1 MATHTVSSLDSRA
14 RENPNLNVKNR
25 TLFHGDNLKFLQG
38 INTGCI
44 DLIYADPPFN
54 KNRDFYSDPESLAGG
69 GGFEDRWRWDEDVH
83 DDWVESIRN
92 DRPGV
97 HSVIEAAKVA
107 SGMGMAAFLC
117 WLGVRLM
124 ECHRVLSPEGTMYL
138 HIDDTAHAWV
148 KCIMDDVF
156 GSRNFRNE
164 VVWKRAT
171 SKKADSGTYG
181 RVHDTLL
188 FYTKSDV
195 FTWNQVHLDYDETY
209 IATHYRHDD
218 GDGRGVY
225 RVSDM
230 TQSGWTRGESGMT
243 WRGVSMQERGKH
255 WITPT
260 GKGLGDWIVANV
272 IPNFRE
278 IEGTLARLDALD
290 EHGLVYWPP
299 NGGMPG
305 LKRYYAA
312 MKHTGPAVTDLFDDI
327 PPIQDKSPESVGY
340 PTQKPLRLL
349 RRIIESS
356 SNLEDTV
363 LDPFCGCATAP
374 IAAEHLGRRWIGMDT
389 WDKAHETVL
398 NRLAAEGLA
407 VPDGEYKGQAD
418 LIPFGEVVR
427 TTDVPVRTDDM
438 KVAVADFELERQVPL
453 ERWEKL
459 KTRDMRGILASA
471 QAGAQEMVVCA
482 GCGRQLEPEFM
493 ELDHNHPKSLG
504 GENVITNRLLLCR
517 PCNGYKGNKDTVAG
531 LWSTNKQSG
540 WMKDGSLAEIIY
552 HGAVRE
558 TQNVKKRLRGTS

>member
-1 MATHTVSSLDSRA
+1 MATHTHTVSSPDSRA

-69 GGFEDRWRWDEDVH
+69 GGFEDRWRWEKDVH

-97 HSVIEAAKVA
+97 HAVIEAAKLA
-107 SGMGMAAFLC
+107 YGIDMAAFLC
-117 WLGVRLM
+117 WLGVRVM
-124 ECHRVLSPEGTMYL
+124 ECHRVLNVTGSMFL
-138 HIDDTAHAWV
+138 HIDHTAHAWV
-148 KCIMDDVF
+148 KCMMDDIF
-156 GSRNFRNE
+156 GKRNFRNE
-164 VVWKRAT
+164 IVWFYDDAP
-171 SKKADSGTYG
+171 G
-181 RVHDTLL
+181 RSIRYFPRKHDTVLW
-188 FYTKSDV
+188 YSKSDRWTFNADAV
-195 FTWNQVHLDYDETY
+195 RVPIKAASVER
-209 IATHYRHDD
+209 YRTARVI
-218 GDGRGVY
+218 GGRSYVGGASAEKGKVPED
-225 RVSDM
+225 VWPM
-230 TQSGWTRGESGMT
+230 PVVKKNKTNKES
-243 WRGVSMQERGKH
+243 
-255 WITPT
+255 
-260 GKGLGDWIVANV
+260 A
-272 IPNFRE
+272 
-278 IEGTLARLDALD
+278 
-290 EHGLVYWPP
+290 
-299 NGGMPG
+299 
-305 LKRYYAA
+305 
-312 MKHTGPAVTDLFDDI
+312 
-327 PPIQDKSPESVGY
+327 GY

-349 RRIIESS
+349 RRIVTACSDEG
-356 SNLEDTV
+356 DMV
-363 LDPFCGCATAP
+363 LDPFCGCATTP
-374 IAAEHLGRRWIGMDT
+374 IAAEHLGRQWVGMDI
-389 WDKAHETVL
+389 WDKAHDTVL

-427 TTDVPVRTDDM
+427 TTDVPIRTDDM

-459 KTRDMRGILASA
+459 KTREMRDILASV
-471 QAGAQEMVVCA
+471 QAGAQELVVCA

-504 GENVITNRLLLCR
+504 GENVITNRMLLCR

-540 WMKDGSLAEIIY
+540 WMKDGNLAEITY